1 MRTGAPSRQLVHA
14 EGGRDVC
21 YVKDVARG
29 IALLQVADHL
39 NHRTYNVA
47 DGRATSNREIAAAI
61 RNVLPGARV
70 DLLPGHDPDS
80 QAQDTYLDITRIHQ
94 DTGYQPAYGLTR
106 GIADYVDWLRAGHEY

>member
-1 MRTGAPSRQLVHA
+1 MHTGVPSHQPVHT

-21 YVKDVARG
+21 YVKDVAYG

-47 DGRATSNREIAAAI
+47 DGRATSNGELVAAI

-70 DLLPGHDPDS
+70 DLLPGRDPDS
-80 QAQDTYLDITRIHQ
+80 PVQDIYPDITRIHQ